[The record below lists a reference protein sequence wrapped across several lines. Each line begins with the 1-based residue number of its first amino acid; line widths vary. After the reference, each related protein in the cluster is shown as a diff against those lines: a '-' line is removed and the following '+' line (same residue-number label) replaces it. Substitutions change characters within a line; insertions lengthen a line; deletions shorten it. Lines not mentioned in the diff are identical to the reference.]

1 MKKHKEKEI
10 ASSYIP
16 GVAPKVVKISLS
28 SKLLETIKAVTVH
41 LGKDDNLRKLQNS
54 AITK

>member
-41 LGKDDNLRKLQNS
+41 LGKGDNLRKVQNS